1 VPERKLRIGIDI
13 DDVLLQSAKRSIEMY
28 NESFGTDITLDDWYD
43 FDDPEVWSKIWGND
57 DMKVLVSRVVA
68 TMADEAFN
76 SVEPI
81 DGASEALTHLS
92 SDGHELFAVTGR
104 SESIRK
110 QTAFVLDQCFPGI
123 FSNETLFFV
132 DHYAHDGQKASK
144 VDVGL
149 QLGITHFVEDLPAHA
164 SGLSRAGI
172 QTILFSPG
180 YRWNKA
186 GVDEDVAGKV
196 IVLDSWPKIVEHL
209 DAESAR

>member
-1 VPERKLRIGIDI
+1 MPKRILRIGIDI

-28 NESFGTDITLDDWYD
+28 NKSFGTSIALDDWYN
-43 FDDPEVWSKIWGND
+43 FDDHEVWSKVWGED
-57 DMKVLVSRVVA
+57 DMRVLVSRVVA

-81 DGASEALTHLS
+81 DDASEALAHLNVE
-92 SDGHELFAVTGR
+92 GHELFAITGR
-104 SESIRK
+104 AESIRE
-110 QTAFVLDQCFPGI
+110 QTAFILDKYFPGI
-123 FSNETLFFV
+123 FRDETLFFV

-144 VDVGL
+144 VDVAL
-149 QLGITHFVEDLPAHA
+149 RLGITHFIEDLPAHA
-164 SGLSRAGI
+164 NGLARAGI

-180 YRWNKA
+180 YKWNEA
-186 GVDEDVAGKV
+186 GADADVADKV